1 MDFSLFILWSLI
13 VSKVYDKAR
22 QEVLGKI
29 DNEDLKERLVG
40 GGLPSKDSLRTAAT
54 TARCIPKAPTTHD
67 DIRFDTIPYKNKTA
81 DSFLLRR
88 SSRPGEIRD
97 IMPMGTPRTVR
108 KFVSSKFKS
117 GDATFS
123 CAPKLFYQVI
133 LSYIDISM
141 ATTFLL
147 FFTLSNHCFINLI
160 LWVIQLC
167 HFPANI
173 CLSPHLINYSLT
185 HSLLQKI

>member
-1 MDFSLFILWSLI
+1 M
-13 VSKVYDKAR
+13 
-22 QEVLGKI
+22 
-29 DNEDLKERLVG
+29 
-40 GGLPSKDSLRTAAT
+40 TAM
-54 TARCIPKAPTTHD
+54 CIPKAPTTHD
-67 DIRFDTIPYKNKTA
+67 DIRFDNIPYKNKTA

-88 SSRPGEIRD
+88 SSRPGENRD
-97 IMPMGTPRTVR
+97 IMLMGTPRTVR
-108 KFVSSKFKS
+108 QFVSSKFKS

-167 HFPANI
+167 HFPANR
-173 CLSPHLINYSLT
+173 CSSPQLINYSLT
-185 HSLLQKI
+185 HSLLQKIENSLK